1 MDNKYADSN
10 KVTYSYTDWVQYSV
24 GFSAT
29 PAIAW
34 DINWAL
40 FRLHE
45 MPLRTVE
52 QYKMF
57 VTFVLP
63 EFYLPTESDT
73 EKPVRWAGFPT
84 WSTWRVPDYWVEPH
98 TLGFPGT
105 D

>member
-1 MDNKYADSN
+1 
-10 KVTYSYTDWVQYSV
+10 
-24 GFSAT
+24 
-29 PAIAW
+29 
-34 DINWAL
+34 
-40 FRLHE
+40 

-73 EKPVRWAGFPT
+73 E
-84 WSTWRVPDYWVEPH
+84 VPDYWVEPH
-98 TLGFPGT
+98 TLGFQGT